1 MEDFLKFDGV
11 TKQFGHLKAVDDVTL
26 TINRGEIFSILG
38 PSGCGKT
45 TLLRMLAGF
54 EAPDTGRILLAG
66 EDITDQAPNVR
77 KINTVFQ
84 TYALF
89 PHMTVRENIAF
100 GLKLRKLPKATI
112 DQEVDKMLAMIQM
125 EAHADKKP
133 AQLSGGQKQRTAIA
147 RALVLKPS
155 VLLLD
160 EPLAA
165 LDLKL
170 RQRMSLELSL
180 IHDEV
185 GITFVYVTHDQNE
198 AMSISDHIAVMQNG
212 KIEQVGTPAEIYEAP
227 KSSFVA
233 AFIGDTNFFDG
244 TITRVLDSEY
254 CEVEVPDLSKKLI
267 CFNDKKL
274 VQGDSVHLSIRPEKF
289 SISLDRPAENP
300 RQNVLPAKVEDIVYQ
315 GDHTRYWVSIAED
328 WRVAVTRQHN
338 RFLLDQRRIT
348 WGDQVF
354 ISWQADDSFML
365 EQYREKDEDLLQ
377 MPPQNVGEEVP
388 GAAVTAPE
396 PSDTSVA
403 PADGQAT
410 GQEEASQQ

>member
-1 MEDFLKFDGV
+1 MEDFLKFDRV
-11 TKQFGHLKAVDDVTL
+11 SKQFGHLKAVDNVTL

-54 EAPDTGRILLAG
+54 EAPDTGRILLSG
-66 EDITDQAPNVR
+66 EDITDQPPNVR

-100 GLKLRKLPKATI
+100 GLKLRKLPKSTI

-212 KIEQVGTPAEIYEAP
+212 RIEQVGTPAEIYEAP

-244 TITRVLDSEY
+244 RITRVIDSEY
-254 CEVEVPDLSKKLI
+254 CEVEVPDLGRRLV

-274 VQGDSVHLSIRPEKF
+274 VVNDSVHLSIRPEKF
-289 SISLDRPAENP
+289 SISLERPAENP
-300 RQNVLPAKVEDIVYQ
+300 RQNVLPAKVEDSVYQ
-315 GDHTRYWVSIAED
+315 GDHTRYWVSIADD

-348 WGDQVF
+348 WGDQVY

-377 MPPQNVGEEVP
+377 MPPQNVGEEAP
-388 GAAVTAPE
+388 ATTSAPE
-396 PSDTSVA
+396 LPEAAKTLSDEPS
-403 PADGQAT
+403 ADG
-410 GQEEASQQ
+410 EAASRQ

>member
-1 MEDFLKFDGV
+1 MEEFLKFDGV
-11 TKQFGHLKAVDDVTL
+11 TKQFGRLKAVDDVTL
-26 TINRGEIFSILG
+26 TINRDEIFSILG

-54 EAPDTGRILLAG
+54 EAPDKGRILLAG
-66 EDITDQAPNVR
+66 EDITDQPPNVR

-112 DQEVDKMLAMIQM
+112 DQEVDKMLALIQM

-244 TITRVLDSEY
+244 RITRVVDSEY

-274 VQGDSVHLSIRPEKF
+274 VKGDSVHLSIRPEKF
-289 SISLDRPAENP
+289 SISLDCPAENP

-377 MPPQNVGEEVP
+377 MPPQNVGEDAPAEP
-388 GAAVTAPE
+388 PAPAADQEETQPPDVTA
-396 PSDTSVA
+396 
-403 PADGQAT
+403 ADA
-410 GQEEASQQ
+410 EAVSQQ